1 MKKPVADT
9 ISSIYAAVG
18 KREAWSGLVGELGS
32 LFGATTS
39 MFVATGQ
46 GQRDYSFYASHG
58 HSERLARAYSD
69 HWWQHDVW
77 LQAGLKQNQYFA
89 GNVRIGTDLVCT
101 AALRASAFYTDF
113 LLAMPAEHLLVAI
126 VADGSEAAPGF
137 EKIPPTHISFFRP
150 PAGVPFTPADKAK
163 LAALLPHLSRAFA
176 MDCQWRAMQEQ
187 LDVFHT
193 SVDSMDFGLIFVD
206 AAGHVRHANSAA
218 CALAKRLWPEN
229 SDGIGAI
236 LQLPVN
242 MELKRLYDAAAL
254 GVGGALTLQANGP
267 KRAQAVDHAVT
278 VAMTASNPGAN
289 HPGNVRSSVLLLIV
303 DSDRRPDAAADFLS
317 KAFLLSKAESRLLPL
332 LIKGFTPTEIA
343 KALEIKLPTVRSQ
356 LSSIFAKTD
365 TARQQDL
372 IALASAMPQ
381 VASSQVAVL
390 GH

>member
-1 MKKPVADT
+1 MKKTAADT

-18 KREAWSGLVGELGS
+18 KRAAWSDLVGELCS
-32 LFGATTS
+32 FFGAS
-39 MFVATGQ
+39 IGMFVATGQ

-69 HWWQHDVW
+69 YWWQHDVW
-77 LQAGLKQNQYFA
+77 LQAGMKTNQYFA
-89 GNVRIGTDLVCT
+89 GNVRLGTDLVST
-101 AALRASAFYTDF
+101 AALHASA
-113 LLAMPAEHLLVAI
+113 
-126 VADGSEAAPGF
+126 EAAPGF

-150 PAGVPFTPADKAK
+150 PEGAPFTNADTHQ
-163 LAALLPHLSRAFA
+163 LATLLPHLSRAFA

-218 CALAKRLWPEN
+218 CALAKRLWPDN

-267 KRAQAVDHAVT
+267 KRAQAVDHAVA

-289 HPGNVRSSVLLLIV
+289 QPGNVRSSVLLLIV